1 MRESCRRLF
10 APSTGQLSLPPQPPS
25 ICRPLRGDDRNR
37 TGVDGFAARQGGV
50 CSVRN
55 PVFSGLSVL
64 PGALRCWRN
73 SRVWGAFWGPNFG
86 SSVGVIHELTV
97 AGGSFISMTKAEL
110 HELVDALPDA
120 SLDAAGAL
128 LRRAQDPVLA
138 QLDAAPY
145 DDEPLT
151 DEDRAALD
159 AAKREPG
166 VSWSEVSSELS
177 AG

>member
-1 MRESCRRLF
+1 V
-10 APSTGQLSLPPQPPS
+10 
-25 ICRPLRGDDRNR
+25 
-37 TGVDGFAARQGGV
+37 GVFW
-50 CSVRN
+50 VRN

-64 PGALRCWRN
+64 SGAPRCWRN
-73 SRVWGAFWGPNFG
+73 LGVWGPYWGPNFG
-86 SSVGVIHELTV
+86 SLAGVIHELRV

-151 DEDRAALD
+151 DADRAALD
-159 AAKREPG
+159 DARREPG